1 MKKAYL
7 SPELELSFCSDKD
20 TIMTSIPT
28 MDVGGGDWGVK
39 DEL

>member
-7 SPELELSFCSDKD
+7 SPKLDESMEFTDVVLASVAVSDLGD
-20 TIMTSIPT
+20 
-28 MDVGGGDWGVK
+28 GDWGVK